1 MTVRQALARGGGL
14 TQLGTE
20 KRVKIIRGGRPLK
33 GAGLETVVAAEDVVV
48 VGERYF

>member
-1 MTVRQALARGGGL
+1 MTVRQAIARGGGL

-20 KRVKIIRGGRPLK
+20 KRIKLIRGGQEMK
-33 GAGLETVVAAEDVVV
+33 GVALEMPVTAEDVVV